1 MFFFVRV
8 PLQIILFFVLS
19 FSKYFPLLLIYSF
32 LKWPDVSWDFVVER
46 TWFDK
51 FALEN
56 RTLENCRNVSSDL
69 LLVTCFLA
77 NSCRVFQ

>member
-19 FSKYFPLLLIYSF
+19 FSQYFLLLLIYSF

-46 TWFDK
+46 TWLDK

-56 RTLENCRNVSSDL
+56 RTLENYRNVSSDL